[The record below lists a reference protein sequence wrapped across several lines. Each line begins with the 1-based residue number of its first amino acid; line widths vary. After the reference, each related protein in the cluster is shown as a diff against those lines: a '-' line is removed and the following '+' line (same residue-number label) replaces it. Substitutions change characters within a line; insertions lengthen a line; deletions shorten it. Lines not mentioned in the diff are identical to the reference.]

1 MCVFLR
7 QIMGIALILT
17 HKTHGLTGNKG
28 FKMKS
33 WKICVIYLFPKRRS
47 RGFTWKCPQFKNRR
61 KMQES
66 SSSPECSG
74 NPFCCAARKRLE
86 RKAGC
91 SVNRKRK
98 PSAPKNKKRLEISNL
113 CSILQL
119 FFTFR

>member
-17 HKTHGLTGNKG
+17 HKIHGLTGNKR

-33 WKICVIYLFPKRRS
+33 WKICVIYLFLK
-47 RGFTWKCPQFKNRR
+47 GKDQEALCDKCPQFKNRR

-86 RKAGC
+86 RKAGR
-91 SVNRKRK
+91 SAKRK
-98 PSAPKNKKRLEISNL
+98 
-113 CSILQL
+113 
-119 FFTFR
+119 